1 MYRTPSLTQTLV
13 PSSTTLAPHWT
24 GKHRPRVTKRRDAIL
39 PHCLFSPI
47 HYEPGYAYPLIVWL
61 HGPESSELELQQVM
75 PMVSLRN
82 YVGVAP
88 RGTSRTSKTERLYTW
103 RQTANDVADACQR
116 VVDCIDLARDQYNIH
131 VDRTFVAGCGEGG
144 TMALRVGM
152 EHPELFAGAISLGGR
167 VPRGGNAFRRINSAR
182 RLPLMLSVAPTEGQY
197 SNQQIKDD
205 LRLLHSGG
213 FPLSL
218 QLYAGKDEPLVE
230 DMFWDLDAWV
240 MEQFC
245 PTAVTAS

>member
-24 GKHRPRVTKRRDAIL
+24 GKRRPPVAKRRNAIL

-61 HGPESSELELQQVM
+61 HGSDSSELELQQVM
-75 PMVSLRN
+75 PMVSVRN

-88 RGTSRTSKTERLYTW
+88 RGTYRTNKTERLYTW
-103 RQTANDVADACQR
+103 QQTANDVADACQR
-116 VVDCIDLARDQYNIH
+116 VVDCVDIARDQYNIH
-131 VDRTFVAGCGEGG
+131 ADRIFVAGYGDGG

-152 EHPELFAGAISLGGR
+152 ERSELFAGAISLGGR

-182 RLPLMLSVAPTEGQY
+182 RLPLLVSVAPTEGQY
-197 SNQQIKDD
+197 SNQQIKED